1 MSHYRRSHTTGATYF
16 FTLTSYRRR
25 QVLTE
30 PSVRSALRDAIHV
43 VRERLPFVIHAWVL
57 LPDHLHCI
65 WELPENNAA
74 FGLRWCLIK
83 QRVSRALHGEGA
95 MVLERS
101 SSQIKRREI
110 GFWQRRFW
118 EHQIQ
123 DDCDF
128 SRHMDYI
135 HWNPVKHGYVSRV
148 REWPYSTFHRYVR
161 AGFYPEDWGDR
172 NNPACGGNF
181 GE

>member
-1 MSHYRRSHTTGATYF
+1 MSHYRRSQATGATFF

-30 PSVRSALRDAIHV
+30 PSIRKALREAIHV
-43 VRERLPFVIHAWVL
+43 VRERLPFVVHAWVL

-65 WELPENNAA
+65 WELPEDDAA
-74 FGLRWCLIK
+74 FGLRWSLIK
-83 QRVSRALHGEGA
+83 QRVSKACLGA
-95 MVLERS
+95 HAMAAERS
-101 SSQIKRREI
+101 ASQIKRRET

-118 EHQIQ
+118 EHQIH

-128 SRHMDYI
+128 TRHMDYI
-135 HWNPVKHGYVSRV
+135 HWNPVKHGYATQAKD
-148 REWPYSTFHRYVR
+148 WPYSTFHRYVR
-161 AGFYPEDWGDR
+161 TGVYPADWGGR
-172 NNPACGGNF
+172 NAPVSGVDF